1 MPAQER
7 RAQILDAAGEM
18 IGERGFWA
26 TSLREVADACGI
38 TVAGV
43 LHHFPSK
50 EALLV
55 GVLERRDQLDTQSLM
70 ERLGDQGA
78 PSLSRLCREIVA
90 RNETQREIVRLF
102 HVLAGE
108 ALADDHPA
116 YEFFRRREA
125 FALEGFAQCAPPGSD
140 TGAVARRVLALMEG
154 LQVLWLRDPSLSW
167 VADWERVTADLPEFR
182 DT

>member
-1 MPAQER
+1 
-7 RAQILDAAGEM
+7 
-18 IGERGFWA
+18 
-26 TSLREVADACGI
+26 
-38 TVAGV
+38 
-43 LHHFPSK
+43 
-50 EALLV
+50 
-55 GVLERRDQLDTQSLM
+55 
-70 ERLGDQGA
+70 
-78 PSLSRLCREIVA
+78 VA